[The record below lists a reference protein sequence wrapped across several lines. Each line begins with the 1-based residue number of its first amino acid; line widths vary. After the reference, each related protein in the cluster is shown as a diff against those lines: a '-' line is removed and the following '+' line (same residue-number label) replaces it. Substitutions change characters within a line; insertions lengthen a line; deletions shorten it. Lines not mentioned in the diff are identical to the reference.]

1 MWNVPTHIAARSS
14 GEQARSCGAENSEWR
29 PHMSIVAEETWL
41 HLMIFLDALAES
53 RNPEF
58 KFQEL
63 TPISQMGAV
72 SGVKQSRVVA

>member
-1 MWNVPTHIAARSS
+1 
-14 GEQARSCGAENSEWR
+14 
-29 PHMSIVAEETWL
+29 MSIVAEETWL